1 MLARFARRL
10 LFIEFAVYAAAAAWL
25 IRLGLGWAAALGCV
39 LGIALLYRIASV
51 VGTFVLAAALA
62 PAGRAAPCSALERAR
77 LVAREVLWTSF
88 AYGLF
93 MSFPR
98 AFVRAGPRL
107 PRNAATLPVLLVH
120 GYVCNS
126 GIWAG
131 MQRFL
136 ASRGVNGY
144 THDLEPL
151 GADIDDYV
159 AGLDRRIEA
168 VCAAT
173 GAPKLVVVAHSMGG
187 LAARAYLRARGGAR
201 VAKLVTLGTPHHGT
215 LLARIGIGTNAR
227 QMEPGSD
234 WLAEL
239 GRAAPPE
246 VPVASIYSAHDNIV
260 VPQESAAL
268 EGAANVRISGIGH
281 VSLPFTRSVQER
293 LLGEILA
300 CGAH

>member
-1 MLARFARRL
+1 MLARFARGF
-10 LFIEFAVYAAAAAWL
+10 LFIEFAAYAAAAAWL
-25 IRLGLGWAAALGCV
+25 VRLGLGWAAALACV
-39 LGIALLYRIASV
+39 LGIALLYRIAA
-51 VGTFVLAAALA
+51 VGSTFILAAALS
-62 PAGRAAPCSALERAR
+62 PAGRAAPCSALQRAR
-77 LVAREVLWTSF
+77 LVTREVLWASL
-88 AYGLF
+88 AYGVF

-98 AFVRAGPRL
+98 AFVRPVPRL
-107 PRNAATLPVLLVH
+107 PRDPATLPVLLVH
-120 GYVCNS
+120 GYMCNS

-136 ASRGVNGY
+136 ESRGVNGC

-151 GADIDDYV
+151 DADIDAYV
-159 AGLDRRIEA
+159 SGLEQRIEA
-168 VCAAT
+168 LCAAT
-173 GAPKLVVVAHSMGG
+173 GAAKLVVVAHSMGG

-234 WLAEL
+234 WLAGL
-239 GRAAPPE
+239 GRAAPPG

-268 EGAANVRISGIGH
+268 EGAANVRLSGIGH

-293 LLGEILA
+293 VLGEILA